1 MWGQLLVKWL
11 MKFIVTRS
19 HVILQQTLEIDVM
32 LIKHPSFSSACVVA
46 DHFSKKTVQ
55 LYILSL
61 KAIEPAL
68 NVNQVHVC
76 GLFIQCT

>member
-11 MKFIVTRS
+11 TEFIVKCSR
-19 HVILQQTLEIDVM
+19 VILQQTLEIDVM
-32 LIKHPSFSSACVVA
+32 LIMHPSSSSACVVA

-61 KAIEPAL
+61 
-68 NVNQVHVC
+68 
-76 GLFIQCT
+76 